1 MPKELLAYLVQI
13 SKWGNGDL
21 CFCQYDI
28 VHSHE
33 RIYEDVV
40 PNWWILVTFQSSVSA
55 KRALHGIPMH
65 NWTCTILP

>member
-33 RIYEDVV
+33 RIYEDGYGSE
-40 PNWWILVTFQSSVSA
+40 LVDSGNFSKFGFRQTGPAWNSYA
-55 KRALHGIPMH
+55 
-65 NWTCTILP
+65 